1 MRNHSRMLACV
12 ALGTLALGIAA
23 CSDQAAG
30 PGGFQQPALTK
41 AQADSLAGVV
51 TADVDAMTQSAAV
64 GTWDGGFAGAAAGP
78 IDMGDRLG
86 WGCMPAKSPATP
98 ANSDADPVPD
108 SIRLDF
114 SGCET
119 TTRRGSVSYSGT
131 IDVLD
136 PTPSDSDFAVKLV
149 YTDFARTFTGSAG
162 GTTSEK
168 RNGTRQILRSASVL
182 QQVERDFHTDIT
194 FPDGSTASHVKD
206 WSATFTADVA
216 GSIGQGRL
224 PSGTWDITGTST
236 WTRGDRTY
244 SIAVTTD
251 PDLHYNASCAETPR
265 FDAGKIT
272 AVVTRA
278 GTTSTVTVEF
288 TACGQYTVTK
298 S

>member
-1 MRNHSRMLACV
+1 MRNRSRVLACMT
-12 ALGTLALGIAA
+12 LGTLALGLAA

-30 PGGFQQPALTK
+30 PGQPALTK

-51 TADVDAMTQSAAV
+51 TADVDAMAQGAAV
-64 GTWDGGFAGAAAGP
+64 GTWDGGLAAAGGGP

-114 SGCET
+114 SGCGT
-119 TTRRGSVSYSGT
+119 TTRRGTVAYSGT

-136 PTPSDSDFAVKLV
+136 PTPTDSDFAVKLV
-149 YTDFARTFTGSAG
+149 YTDFARTQTGIAG
-162 GTTSEK
+162 GTSSVTQ
-168 RNGTRQILRSASVL
+168 NGSRQFLRSPSVL
-182 QQVERDFHTDIT
+182 QQVEHDFHTDVT

-206 WSATFTADVA
+206 WSSTFTADVA
-216 GSIGQGRL
+216 GSIGRGRL

-244 SIAVTTD
+244 SLAVTTD
-251 PDLHYNASCAETPR
+251 PDLHYDASCAETPR
-265 FDAGKIT
+265 FDAGKLT

-288 TACGQYTVTK
+288 PACGQYTVTK
-298 S
+298 T

>member
-1 MRNHSRMLACV
+1 MRNHARLLAC
-12 ALGTLALGIAA
+12 ATLALGLAA
-23 CSDQAAG
+23 CSDQTGGLGG
-30 PGGFQQPALTK
+30 PQQPALTK

-51 TADVDAMTQSAAV
+51 TADVDAMTQGAAV
-64 GTWDGGFAGAAAGP
+64 GTWDGGFTAGAGL

-86 WGCMPAKSPATP
+86 WGCMPARSPATP

-114 SGCET
+114 SGCGT
-119 TTRRGSVSYSGT
+119 TTRRGTVAYSGT

-136 PTPSDSDFAVKLV
+136 PTPTDSDFAVKLV
-149 YTDFARTFTGSAG
+149 YTDFARTLTGSAG
-162 GTTSEK
+162 GTSAVK
-168 RNGTRQILRSASVL
+168 QNGSRLFLRSPSKL
-182 QQVERDFHTDIT
+182 QQVEHDFHTDFT

-216 GSIGQGRL
+216 GSIGRGRL

-244 SIAVTTD
+244 SLAVTTD
-251 PDLHYNASCAETPR
+251 PDLHYNASCEEAPR
-265 FDAGKIT
+265 FDSGKIT
-272 AVVTRA
+272 TVVTRA

-288 TACGQYTVTK
+288 TACGQYTVTR